1 MRYIYTTIF
10 LFMCMISSYGQR
22 TVYVCTGSGAYKY
35 HYDIECR
42 GLNNCTADIK
52 EIREEKAISNPKYIG
67 LCKLCGKSKATDT
80 PLKTAGAS
88 YNGENSKSGNPQ
100 LSHGQQNDS
109 KKQASGPQ
117 KKSKLGTYEKYKG
130 QTK

>member
-1 MRYIYTTIF
+1 MDQF
-10 LFMCMISSYGQR
+10 FKFNSFMELRAQAQKEYLEVNDRLMTEDEVIAFVEQAR
-22 TVYVCTGSGAYKY
+22 
-35 HYDIECR
+35 
-42 GLNNCTADIK
+42 K

-109 KKQASGPQ
+109 KKQASVPQ

-130 QTK
+130 QTKWKK